1 MRFWAGTRR
10 GLVHFDGKKED
21 SSWRLFQGY
30 RWLVGDTVSQGVIKK
45 IINIVII

>member
-10 GLVHFDGKKED
+10 GLVYSDGKKEG

-30 RWLVGDTVSQGVIKK
+30 RWLVGDIVTQGVTKN